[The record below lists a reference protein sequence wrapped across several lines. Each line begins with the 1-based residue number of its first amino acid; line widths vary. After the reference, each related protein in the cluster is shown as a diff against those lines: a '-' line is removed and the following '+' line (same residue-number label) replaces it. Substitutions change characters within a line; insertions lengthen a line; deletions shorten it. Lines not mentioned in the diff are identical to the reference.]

1 MQSNNEFSYLL
12 AGFGAGI
19 ALGMLFAP
27 RSGSDTRNYLHSKAE
42 DTARQIKEQSGK
54 VMDTANETIGRAKDM
69 ANQTIGRVQGMMQQS
84 GSSIKETVGV

>member
-1 MQSNNEFSYLL
+1 MQSNNGFSYLI
-12 AGFGAGI
+12 AGFGAGV

-27 RSGSDTRNYLHSKAE
+27 KSGSETRNYLQSKAE

-69 ANQTIGRVQGMMQQS
+69 ANQTLGRVQGMMQQ
-84 GSSIKETVGV
+84 GSQAVKEPVGV